1 MNKDEVD
8 KIIKSN
14 REFLKHIVYDIPK
27 TDQNSKIKQPSLY
40 KEAIS
45 GNKIIPLPK
54 KFANLEIKINFL
66 EIIEE
71 RKSDRLYTGEDISLD
86 QLSYLLWTIQGVRG
100 ERGAGYTTIRNVPCA
115 GARYEFETYL
125 IVQHVKGLQAGIYHY
140 LAKDHTLEFLKN
152 IDGDMESLAAKAMG
166 GQGWV
171 KKSSVQFFW
180 SIIPY
185 RSEWR
190 SSIKAHRVTLIDIG
204 HVGQNLYLAATA
216 LGLGTC
222 GIGVYDQEL
231 CDELFNL
238 DSEEQTIYSATIG
251 VNRK

>member
-1 MNKDEVD
+1 MTEDEVT
-8 KIIKSN
+8 KIIKIN
-14 REFLKHIVYDIPK
+14 REFLKRMTLDIPE
-27 TDQNSKIKQPSLY
+27 TDQTNKVKQPPLY
-40 KEAIS
+40 KEAIA
-45 GNKIIPLPK
+45 GNEIIPLPK
-54 KFANLEIKINFL
+54 KFTDLEVKTNFL
-66 EIIEE
+66 EIIEG
-71 RKSDRLYTGEDISLD
+71 RKSDRMYTGEDISLD
-86 QLSYLLWTIQGVRG
+86 QLSYLLWTTQGVRG
-100 ERGAGYTTIRNVPCA
+100 ERDGGYATIRNVPCA
-115 GARYEFETYL
+115 GARHEFETYL
-125 IVQHVKGLQAGIYHY
+125 IVQHVSGLQAGVYHY
-140 LAKDHTLEFLKN
+140 LAKDHTLELLKS
-152 IDGDMESLAAKAMG
+152 IDGDIEDLAAKSMS

-190 SSIKAHRVTLIDIG
+190 YSIKAHKMALVDIG

-231 CDELFNL
+231 CDELFGF